1 MTETPVSATAVYT
14 ARPTV
19 KVATQEYALLN
30 ELLLGMRMTE
40 QDGGMAALELR
51 FRNFARNAEGSGD
64 FTFEDEE
71 ILRLGADITVFAGD
85 ILNPQEIFRGWITGV
100 ELNFPDSTDQTRR
113 DITVLAEDAF
123 QMARMTAR
131 TKSYENAKISDI
143 ARDFANKLSLRPVIT
158 DLDENIGTQ
167 FQLNESDLM
176 FLRRLLARSDGDM
189 QVVGEELHVS
199 PRSAV
204 QRAKVT
210 LSRPGQLRSAR
221 LLADLA
227 HQTTAVTATGWNPA
241 EGARIQ
247 ATATGENPG
256 PGAGRT
262 GSTILQD
269 AFGERKLH
277 LGHVTATTTAE
288 IEALANA
295 EFDQRARRFTTVQGV
310 AEGNP
315 QLRVG
320 THVALDGVGPRF
332 SNTYYVSRVCHRYDQ
347 KNGYLTDFEG
357 ECAYLGT

>member
-1 MTETPVSATAVYT
+1 MTERPVSPTAVYT

-40 QDGGMAALELR
+40 QDGGIAALELR
-51 FRNFARNAEGSGD
+51 FRNFARTPDGSGD
-64 FTFEDEE
+64 FIFEDES
-71 ILRLGADITVFAGD
+71 ILELGAAISVFAGD
-85 ILNPQEIFRGWITGV
+85 VLNPQEIFRGWITGL
-100 ELNFPDSTDQTRR
+100 ELNFPDSSDQTRR
-113 DITVLAEDAF
+113 EITVLAEDAF

-131 TKSYENAKISDI
+131 TKSYENAKISEV
-143 ARDFANKLSLRPVIT
+143 ARELAKKLSLRPVIT
-158 DLDENIGTQ
+158 DLAENIGTQ
-167 FQLNESDLM
+167 FQLNESDLI
-176 FLRRLLARSDGDM
+176 FLRRLLARYDGDM
-189 QVVGEELHVS
+189 QVVGEELHVA

-204 QRAKVT
+204 QRGKIT
-210 LSRPGQLRSAR
+210 LNRPGQLRSAR

-227 HQTTAVTATGWNPA
+227 HQTTAITATGWNPV
-241 EGARIQ
+241 EGSRIQ

-256 PGAGRT
+256 PGEGRK
-262 GSTILQD
+262 GATILQD

-288 IEALANA
+288 IEALAAA
-295 EFDQRARRFTTVQGV
+295 EFDQRARRFTTVQGT

-320 THVALDGVGPRF
+320 SHVALEGVGPRF
-332 SNTYYVSRVCHRYDQ
+332 SNTYYVTRVCHRYDQ

-357 ECAYLGT
+357 ECAFIR